1 LLPSIRIL
9 VVEDEETLRSVL
21 GRVLRRDD
29 HEVVEA
35 ASAEE
40 ALEIFREEHFP
51 LVLTDIVMGGMTG
64 LELLAKVKEIE
75 PETIVVVMTSHS
87 TSDNAIEALRSGA
100 YDFLTKPFEDLEVV
114 KAVVNRAL
122 ENIQL
127 VQENLRLMDRLQGHS
142 KELESLNTALATMAN
157 RDGLTG
163 MYNHRYFHDALER
176 ELVRAKRFGNPV
188 SLIFMDL
195 DDFKKYNDVNGHI
208 AGDELLKSVSA
219 LMKALCRRSDVLAR
233 YGGEEFVM
241 ILSGADKEGASVFA
255 ERLREEVENFS
266 FAGQDGQDAITISIG
281 VASYPEDARN
291 ISQLID
297 YADQALYE
305 AKNGGRNRVMN
316 WSAPTA
322 VVDS

>member
-1 LLPSIRIL
+1 VPSTRIL
-9 VVEDEETLRSVL
+9 VVEDEDTLRSVI
-21 GRVLRRDD
+21 GRVLRHDG
-29 HEVVEA
+29 HEVAEA

-40 ALEIFREEHFP
+40 ALESFREQPFP

-64 LELLAKVKEIE
+64 LDLLAKVKEIE
-75 PETIVVVMTSHS
+75 PDTIVVVMTSHS

-100 YDFLTKPFEDLEVV
+100 YDFLTKPFEDLAVV
-114 KAVVNRAL
+114 KAVVDRAL

-127 VQENLRLMDRLQGHS
+127 VQENFRLMDRLQRHS
-142 KELESLNTALATMAN
+142 KELESLNIALTTMAN

-176 ELVRAKRFGNPV
+176 ELLRAKRFGNAV

-195 DDFKKYNDVNGHI
+195 DEFKRFNDVNGHV
-208 AGDELLKSVSA
+208 AGDELLKSISA
-219 LMKALCRRSDVLAR
+219 VMKTMCRRSDVLAR

-241 ILSGADKEGASVFA
+241 ILSGTDKQGAAVFA
-255 ERLREEVENFS
+255 DRLREEVENFS
-266 FAGQDGQDAITISIG
+266 FAGQGDQNGITISIG
-281 VASYPEDARN
+281 VATFPDDAKGV
-291 ISQLID
+291 SQLID
-297 YADQALYE
+297 CADQALYA
-305 AKNGGRNRVMN
+305 AKSGGRNRVMN